1 MAHRHVRQLVRER
14 GARLGGELV
23 AFGPLDLLQEFG
35 LDRVA
40 GLLLALAQSLAIAPL
55 LLGRGNGHGLACH
68 GKLPASRSLNRG
80 RGRALFFFAKWCP
93 PRGERFFLAD
103 REGMPRLRGAQAHAL
118 VHGKS

>member
-40 GLLLALAQSLAIAPL
+40 RVLLALAQSLAIAPL
-55 LLGRGNGHGLACH
+55 LLGRGTAM
-68 GKLPASRSLNRG
+68 A
-80 RGRALFFFAKWCP
+80 
-93 PRGERFFLAD
+93 
-103 REGMPRLRGAQAHAL
+103 
-118 VHGKS
+118 